1 VLDEHLN
8 DLSQPR
14 RRRKGSTMSN
24 KILDLVAAHDYLAF
38 VQLSHMILRNCRLDE
53 SRYLEYSCHLAEE
66 FAQGRRKRLIVNMPP
81 GFAKTTIF
89 SICGIAWLFAKDP
102 ALRIMLV
109 THDMSLARDVTSAVR
124 KIMKSPEYLRIFST
138 RIEKG
143 YDTVDDF
150 RTTGGGRL
158 FASSIESGITGR
170 RADVIFIDDPFAIK
184 YADKIKRV
192 RKVNRI
198 YDKEIVTRLAHPEQ
212 SRIILV
218 MHRLHAEDLTAHLM
232 TLGGY
237 DRIALP
243 LIAERPKRYEYG
255 GLVWDRPAGEQLRPG
270 LYSAKRIRQ
279 LKEEDGQPGFR
290 NLYQQAMGP
299 EIDFS
304 IKPKHFPLLD
314 IGKLPSSL
322 PIIFS
327 IDTSQKVGPDTSW
340 NVILVVAR
348 LGNTDVVIDEFCM
361 RCDYVKLYSVFH
373 ALASKYGPSAV
384 LIEDTSNG
392 SALISQLQD
401 EQQYRV
407 ESVTPKGS
415 KTKRLRRHLR
425 RIRRGLLCLPRG
437 AAWFGAFVG
446 EFVDFP
452 DGATDRIDAV
462 TQYFDFMK
470 TKPKL
475 VPPLKRRERSGPV
488 GVGSRGLLRPVSSR
502 PTMEAPHAVLVTGS
516 STLRGPPASRNRL
529 SSGTRPEASRDPI
542 TVVVATANDPVRVK
556 I

>member
-1 VLDEHLN
+1 
-8 DLSQPR
+8 
-14 RRRKGSTMSN
+14 MS
-24 KILDLVAAHDYLAF
+24 KPLDLVATHDYFAF
-38 VQLSHMILRNCRLDE
+38 VQLCHMILRNCPLDE
-53 SRYLEYSCHLAEE
+53 SRYLEYSCHIAQE
-66 FAQGRRKRLIVNMPP
+66 FEQGRRKRLIVNMPP

-109 THDMSLARDVTSAVR
+109 THDMSLAKDVTSSVR

-170 RADVIFIDDPFAIK
+170 RADVVVVDDPLAIK
-184 YADKIKRV
+184 YANKLGRI

-198 YDKEIVTRLAHPEQ
+198 YDKEIVTRLAHPEH

-218 MHRLHAEDLTAHLM
+218 MHRLHPEDLTAHLM
-232 TLGGY
+232 EHGGY
-237 DRIALP
+237 DRIP
-243 LIAERPKRYEYG
+243 LSLTAERTKLYEYD
-255 GLVWDRPAGEQLRPG
+255 GLVWERPAGEQLRPG

-290 NLYQQAMGP
+290 YLYQQGVGP
-299 EIDFS
+299 EFGFS
-304 IKPKHFPLLD
+304 IKPKHFPLID
-314 IGKLPSSL
+314 VRKLPSDL
-322 PIIFS
+322 PIVVS
-327 IDTSQKVGPDTSW
+327 IDTSQKEGPNTSW
-340 NVILVVAR
+340 NVILVIAR
-348 LGNTDVVIDEFCM
+348 LGNADVVIDEFCK
-361 RCDYVKLYSVFH
+361 RCDYIRLYETFQVY
-373 ALASKYGPSAV
+373 AKKYRPSAV

-401 EQQYRV
+401 EQEFRV
-407 ESVTPKGS
+407 IAVTPKGS
-415 KTKRLRRHLR
+415 KAKRLRRHIR
-425 RIRRGLLCLPRG
+425 RIRQRLLLLPCR

-452 DGATDRIDAV
+452 DGATDRIDAI
-462 TQYFDFMK
+462 TQYLDFMA
-470 TKPKL
+470 TNPTLAPPPKQ
-475 VPPLKRRERSGPV
+475 RERSGPV

-502 PTMEAPHAVLVTGS
+502 PAMEAPRAVLVTGS
-516 STLRGPPASRNRL
+516 STLRGLPAAGNRL
-529 SSGTRPEASRDPI
+529 TSGTRPEAPWEPI
-542 TVVVATANDPVRVK
+542 TVVIATANGPVLEK